1 MNDNKLY
8 TFFKELKKSGLAN
21 SLTLG
26 LYSYVRRSVLHGVY
40 VGFGVLILL
49 LVTVA
54 SLSYANLSSMN
65 SSITYI
71 TDESLPV
78 FNKANEIEIKLL
90 SVTLDLNNVLSQSDI
105 NKIDND
111 ITILSES
118 RNDFLKTLELFI
130 ESAGNNADIQEKY
143 ENLFRLSKL
152 YLDQTGEIP
161 SEKKEF
167 LKLMKKEAKNRADF
181 ISWLSLFN
189 QEEQTFKAKIYDDYV
204 GNVYLNLTTYQKP
217 IESKAN
223 ETMMSENPE
232 EIMKN
237 IEFIKKYYL
246 SYDEF
251 YENMKVEMPEI
262 ENEIGQFFS
271 NFKFN
276 ITSEKGLLMEHYKLM
291 VRKEDLNKKIDKAM
305 ETIILVKQEI
315 RSIQNIAKENMQVST
330 DQSKERYI
338 TSSYSLIIT
347 VVLAIILASIVIYLL
362 SNNIK
367 KPMRKLLGGLS
378 FISNGDMSSK
388 IEVSEH
394 NEFGTLS
401 VHLNE
406 LTKRVANV
414 LRQISDASIKVK
426 HAATDN
432 LTASNAS
439 KNSLDDQ
446 RNETLSVASAMNEMQ
461 ATANEVAEAA
471 ANTLSEVKGVEDIAE
486 NSQNIMADTIKTTE
500 SLAAKI
506 EDTTRVIRDVND
518 LSVSIGKIINVIRGV
533 ADQTNLL
540 ALNAAIEAARAG
552 EHGRGFAVV
561 ADEVRSLAKT
571 TANSANEIKKMISD
585 LQSSVGEAVNRSSLC
600 LDEMTVAKQ
609 NSTNAS
615 MAIDEIKQAITK
627 ITNMSTMIADAAQ
640 EQGKTSE
647 LISENLHR
655 ITDLSEDNMV
665 QVVKVT
671 DSCKDLDSLST
682 VQAQLISK
690 FKLPKN

>member
-367 KPMRKLLGGLS
+367 KPMRRLLGGLS

-401 VHLNE
+401 VHLTE

-561 ADEVRSLAKT
+561 A
-571 TANSANEIKKMISD
+571 NEIKKMISD

-615 MAIDEIKQAITK
+615 MAIDEIKQAITR

-647 LISENLHR
+647 LISKNLHR